1 MLRTVQSPS
10 GDCHPGASTIPLI
23 SKNFYLHR
31 LQLSVNIRKISE

>member
-1 MLRTVQSPS
+1 VQSPS

-31 LQLSVNIRKISE
+31 LQFIESLCHTASR